1 MREGTMRLQTSGRYP
16 INCWALRAQDALLVA
31 AFGLWSSVLGLS
43 SVLVI
48 HVMAAQI
55 F

>member
-1 MREGTMRLQTSGRYP
+1 MRSQTSGRYP
-16 INCWALRAQDALLVA
+16 INCWALRTQDVLLVA

-43 SVLVI
+43 SALLIRAV
-48 HVMAAQI
+48 AAQV